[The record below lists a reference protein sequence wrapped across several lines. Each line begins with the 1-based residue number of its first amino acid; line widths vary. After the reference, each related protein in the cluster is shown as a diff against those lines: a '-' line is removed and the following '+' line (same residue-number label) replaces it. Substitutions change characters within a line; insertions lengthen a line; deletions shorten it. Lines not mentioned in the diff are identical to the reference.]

1 MTVAAGWI
9 DTHTHL
15 YTEEFDED
23 REEVLARAAQAGV
36 THLFMPNIDDTTAS
50 RMLQLCETH
59 KGCYPM
65 MGLHPTSVDAHWRE
79 RLSVVRGW
87 LEAEAAR
94 FVGIGEVGMDLYWDQ
109 TFRDA
114 QMQVL
119 DEQVQWALEY
129 RLPLIVHC
137 REAWPELLEVLAPY
151 RDKGLTGIFHSYTGG
166 WPAEQLLAYDG
177 FMLGIN
183 GVVTFKKSTLPDDL
197 KTVPL
202 SRVVL
207 ETDSPYLA
215 PVPHR
220 GKRNESAYIGKV
232 ADRLAVLY
240 GVPSEEVAIQ
250 TTANA
255 LKVFMKVSGSF

>member
-1 MTVAAGWI
+1 MAKLI
-9 DTHTHL
+9 DTHCHL
-15 YTEEFDED
+15 YLEDFDPEQ
-23 REEVLARAAQAGV
+23 ETLWTAAEASGID
-36 THLFMPNIDDTTAS
+36 TLLMPNVDLTTVE
-50 RMLQLCETH
+50 RMHAFCDRHPGQCF
-59 KGCYPM
+59 PM